1 MDTFEGTLERI
12 TFYSTATSY
21 LVGRLGITD
30 EETITFVGHFPAM
43 QEGETLRLKGEW
55 KVHPRYGPQLQVNE
69 WEPVTPTTA
78 QGLEKFLASGL
89 IKGVGKHL
97 AGLLI
102 KKFDIQVLEIIE
114 TRPQELLRISG
125 IGPKKV
131 SMIHK
136 SYLQHKNIKEVM
148 IFLQQYGISPALA
161 VRLFKHYRVQTV
173 PLLKENPYRLAEE
186 VFGVG
191 FITADR
197 IARQLGLPFNSPQR
211 VRAAILFVL
220 NQAAGDGHVFL
231 PVEEIREKVL
241 EMLYNREAGE
251 RGFQNS
257 TGEKTSGP
265 RGEEMQ
271 GLQGASSSPP
281 PPPPPPSSSSSSEPG
296 HSEPNEHQDQGFL
309 HQALSGQEISPELVD
324 SQLEMLEKEQRIVTR
339 ADETGQQ
346 QIYSALF
353 FHAEKGSAE
362 MLISLL
368 EKQLALFSPGDEGV
382 VDDLLQ
388 DGDIELAPE
397 QAEAVYKACSNGVM
411 VVTGGPGTGK
421 TTTIK
426 TLLAL
431 FRRHRLK
438 VLLAAPTGR
447 AAKRM
452 AETTG
457 MEAKTIHRLLEYTFV
472 EGKGFRFQRN
482 EENPIPAR
490 AVIVDEVS
498 MIDLQ
503 LFYNLLKAVPPG
515 CRLILVGD
523 IDQLPS
529 VGAGNILRDIIQSGV
544 IPCVRLN
551 TIFRQARE
559 SMIVVNA
566 HRINQGEMPLLNK
579 KERDFFFI
587 NEEDPEGVASTIVEL
602 CRDRLPRFG
611 PFDPLEDIQ
620 VLTPMRRTPVGV
632 ERLNQLL
639 QQELNPPARS
649 KTEIQSGGA
658 AFRLGDKVMQI
669 RNNYEKEVFN
679 GDVGRIAAIDLE
691 EGELWVCFPDV
702 TGVREVPYDLL
713 DLDELV
719 LSYAVSVHKSQGSEY
734 PVVVMPVVTQH
745 YILLQRNLLYTGI
758 TRAKQLVVLI
768 GTRKAVA
775 IAVGNNKVEK
785 RYSNLDALLREL
797 AC

>member
-1 MDTFEGTLERI
+1 MDTLEGTLERI

-55 KVHPRYGPQLQVNE
+55 KVHPRYGPQLQVSE
-69 WEPVTPTTA
+69 WELITPTTA
-78 QGLEKFLASGL
+78 QGLERFLASGL
-89 IKGVGKHL
+89 IKGVGNHL
-97 AGLLI
+97 ARLLV
-102 KKFDIQVLEIIE
+102 KKFDLRVLEVIE
-114 TRPQELLRISG
+114 NRPQELLRISG

-148 IFLQQYGISPALA
+148 IFLQEYGISPALA
-161 VRLFKHYRVQTV
+161 VRLFKHYGSQTV
-173 PLLKENPYRLAEE
+173 PLLKENPFRLAEE

-231 PVEEIREKVL
+231 PAEAIREKVL
-241 EMLYNREAGE
+241 EMLYDREAGE
-251 RGFQNS
+251 R
-257 TGEKTSGP
+257 K
-265 RGEEMQ
+265 
-271 GLQGASSSPP
+271 
-281 PPPPPPSSSSSSEPG
+281 
-296 HSEPNEHQDQGFL
+296 EHQQGTL
-309 HQALSGQEISPELVD
+309 HQDLTGQEISPELVD
-324 SQLEMLEKEQRIVTR
+324 SQLEVLEKEQRIVR
-339 ADETGQQ
+339 RIDETGQQ
-346 QIYSALF
+346 QVYSAPF
-353 FHAEKGSAE
+353 FHAEKGSAD

-382 VDDLLQ
+382 VEDLLQ
-388 DGDIELAPE
+388 DEEIELAPE
-397 QAEAVYKACSNGVM
+397 QAEAVYKACSSGVM

-457 MEAKTIHRLLEYTFV
+457 LEAKTIHRLLEYTFV
-472 EGKGFRFQRN
+472 EGKGFSFQRN

-523 IDQLPS
+523 VDQLPS

-544 IPCVRLN
+544 IPCVRLH

-566 HRINQGEMPLLNK
+566 HRINQGEQPLLNK
-579 KERDFFFI
+579 KEHDFFFI
-587 NEEDPEGVASTIVEL
+587 QEEDPERVAATIVEL
-602 CRDRLPRFG
+602 CRHRIPRFG

-649 KTEIQSGGA
+649 KTEIKNGGA
-658 AFRLGDKVMQI
+658 VLRLGDKVMQI

-745 YILLQRNLLYTGI
+745 FILLQRNLLYTGI

-785 RYSNLDALLREL
+785 RYSNLDTLLRERAL
-797 AC
+797 